1 MKLEVNE
8 SDIRIDTYL
17 SSNTDYSRSKIKN
30 MIKDS
35 KVLVNGKKINPSY
48 KTSLGDIIDIEEEN
62 EISIDLEKEKMDLDI
77 VYEDEYLIVLNKPS
91 GLVVHPAVG
100 NPNHTLV
107 NGLLY
112 HFESLNNGTIRPGI
126 VHRLD
131 KDTSGLM
138 LVAKNDS
145 VLEKLSLMI
154 KEKQVERTYIAL
166 VWGVVKHEK
175 GKIDAPIGR
184 DINDRQKYTVTD
196 INAKQSVTNFS
207 VIERYKNATLIKCKL
222 ETGRTHQI
230 RVHLN
235 YIGHPIVN
243 DPVYGKRKILDD
255 KFGQMLHSE
264 SIKFIHPITKEE
276 LSFEVKPPKEFY
288 DILEQIK
295 NM

>member
-1 MKLEVNE
+1 MRIEVN
-8 SDIRIDTYL
+8 DNDVRIDTYL
-17 SSNTDYSRSKIKN
+17 CSNTDYSRSKIKS
-30 MIKDS
+30 MIKDE
-35 KVLVNGKKINPSY
+35 KVLVNEKKVNPSY
-48 KTSLGDIIDIEEEN
+48 KVKLGDIITLFEESNPEVF
-62 EISIDLEKEKMDLDI
+62 LEKEKMDLDI
-77 VYEDEYLIVLNKPS
+77 VYEDEYLMVINKPS
-91 GLVVHPAVG
+91 SLVVHPAVG

-112 HFESLNNGTIRPGI
+112 YLDKDSSSIRPGI

-138 LVAKNDS
+138 IVSKDDKI
-145 VLEKLSLMI
+145 LEKLSNMI
-154 KEKQVERTYIAL
+154 KEKEVERKYMAL

-184 DINDRQKYTVTD
+184 DFNDRQKYTVTD
-196 INAKQSVTNFS
+196 INGKESITNFK
-207 VIERYKNATLIKCKL
+207 VIERYNNATLIKCKL

-243 DPVYGKRKILDD
+243 DPVYGKRKIID
-255 KFGQMLHSE
+255 KDFGQMLHSY
-264 SIKFIHPITKEE
+264 SIKFKHPVTGEV
-276 LSFEVKPPKEFY
+276 LSFEVDPPEKFNE
-288 DILEQIK
+288 ILDKIK